1 MGTRTPP
8 GTTNM
13 IHCSPASGLGG
24 GGGGLDR
31 GGGIAGGALRIESGG
46 NVVLFSVLLS
56 VLAALIAF

>member
-13 IHCSPASGLGG
+13 ILCSPASGLGG

-31 GGGIAGGALRIESGG
+31 GGGIAGGALRIGSGG